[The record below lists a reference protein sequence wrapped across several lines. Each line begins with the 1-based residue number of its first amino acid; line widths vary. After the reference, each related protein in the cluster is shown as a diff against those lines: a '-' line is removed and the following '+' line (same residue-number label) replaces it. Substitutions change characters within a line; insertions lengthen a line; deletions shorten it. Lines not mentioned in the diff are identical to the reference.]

1 MGMNNQLLGKFRL
14 VGSLPKWVG
23 LDTSVAGP
31 LIGLLL
37 LCVVLT
43 VSTHSFLTVSNLLNV
58 LDQVTVLG
66 IMALGMTLVILIGGI
81 DLSVGAV
88 LAVAIMAMSWL
99 GQVVG
104 LPMWVAMLGAILVGA
119 TCGSTTALL
128 VVKAGLPS
136 FIATLAM
143 MSVARGLAYMV
154 TDGAQISGFPEWFSN
169 LSVIRYAG
177 VLSLTVGCFVVLA
190 LLFWFVLR
198 FTVAGRSLYA
208 IGGSSKV
215 AKLAGIR
222 VKAYTSAVYIISGVC
237 AALGGIIMTSRLD
250 TAGAGA
256 GVGYELD
263 VIAAVVIGG
272 GSLKGGAGSVV
283 GTLIGVLIIG
293 VLRNG
298 LNLAGISPF
307 VQQVVIGAV
316 IAFAVMLDLLKRN
329 PD

>member
-1 MGMNNQLLGKFRL
+1 MYSFGSKARL
-14 VGSLPKWVG
+14 IPPSIKLSPSASGI
-23 LDTSVAGP
+23 TGP
-31 LIGLLL
+31 LLGLLL
-37 LCVVLT
+37 LCVVLSVT
-43 VSTHSFLTVSNLLNV
+43 TDSFLTLSNLLNI

-88 LAVAIMAMSWL
+88 LAVSIMVMSWVERSL
-99 GQVVG
+99 G
-104 LPMWVAMLGAILVGA
+104 LPMGLAIVAAILAGA
-119 TCGSTTALL
+119 ACGSLTALM
-128 VVKAGLPS
+128 VVRAGLPS

-143 MSVARGLAYMV
+143 MSIARGVAYMV
-154 TDGAQISGFPEWFSN
+154 TDGTQISGFPEWFGN
-169 LSVIRYAG
+169 LSIIRYAG
-177 VLSLTVGCFVVLA
+177 FVSLTVACFVVLA
-190 LLFWFVLR
+190 VLFWFVMR

-208 IGGSSKV
+208 IGGSAKV
-215 AKLAGIR
+215 AKLSGIR
-222 VKAYTSAVYIISGVC
+222 VKTYTAVVYVICGIT
-237 AALGGIIMTSRLD
+237 AALGGVIMTSRLD

-272 GSLKGGAGSVV
+272 GSLKGGVGSVV

-307 VQQVVIGAV
+307 VQQVIIGLV
-316 IAFAVMLDLLKRN
+316 IAAAVMLDAMKRKN
-329 PD
+329 A

>member
-1 MGMNNQLLGKFRL
+1 MYSSGFKVRL
-14 VGSLPKWVG
+14 IPPALKLSLSASG
-23 LDTSVAGP
+23 ITGP
-31 LIGLLL
+31 LLGLLL
-37 LCVVLT
+37 LCVVLSVT
-43 VSTHSFLTVSNLLNV
+43 TDSFLTLSNLLNI

-88 LAVAIMAMSWL
+88 LAVSIMVMSWVERSL
-99 GQVVG
+99 G
-104 LPMWVAMLGAILVGA
+104 LPMGLAIVAAILAGA
-119 TCGSTTALL
+119 ACGSVTALM
-128 VVKAGLPS
+128 VVRAGLPS

-143 MSVARGLAYMV
+143 MSIARGVAYMV
-154 TDGAQISGFPEWFSN
+154 TDGTQISGFPEWFGN
-169 LSVIRYAG
+169 LSIIRYAG
-177 VLSLTVGCFVVLA
+177 FMSLTVACFVVLA
-190 LLFWFVLR
+190 ALFWFVMR

-208 IGGSSKV
+208 IGGSAKV
-215 AKLAGIR
+215 AKLSGIR
-222 VKAYTSAVYIISGVC
+222 VKTYTAVVYVICGIT
-237 AALGGIIMTSRLD
+237 AALGGVIMTSRLD

-272 GSLKGGAGSVV
+272 GSLKGGVGSVV

-307 VQQVVIGAV
+307 VQQVIIGLV
-316 IAFAVMLDLLKRN
+316 IAAAVMLDAMKRKN
-329 PD
+329 A

>member
-1 MGMNNQLLGKFRL
+1 
-14 VGSLPKWVG
+14 
-23 LDTSVAGP
+23 
-31 LIGLLL
+31 
-37 LCVVLT
+37 
-43 VSTHSFLTVSNLLNV
+43 
-58 LDQVTVLG
+58 VLG

-88 LAVAIMAMSWL
+88 LAVAIMVMSWL
-99 GQVVG
+99 EQVLG
-104 LPMWVAMLGAILVGA
+104 LPMWAAMLGAIAVGA
-119 TCGSTTALL
+119 ACGSTTALL
-128 VVKAGLPS
+128 VVRAGLPS

-143 MSVARGLAYMV
+143 MSIARGLAYMV
-154 TDGAQISGFPEWFSN
+154 TDGAQVSGFPEWFSN
-169 LSVIRYAG
+169 LSVIRYGG
-177 VLSLTVGCFVVLA
+177 VLSLTVSCFVVLA
-190 LLFWFVLR
+190 LLFWFVLK
-198 FTVAGRSLYA
+198 FTVPGRSLYA

-222 VKAYTSAVYIISGVC
+222 VKGYTSAVYIISGIC

-283 GTLIGVLIIG
+283 GTIIGVLIIG

-316 IAFAVMLDLLKRN
+316 IAFAVMLDLLKRKA
-329 PD
+329 D

>member
-1 MGMNNQLLGKFRL
+1 MNNQLLAKTRL
-14 VGSLPKWVG
+14 SGAIPKWIG
-23 LDTSVAGP
+23 LESSIAGP
-31 LIGLLL
+31 MVGLLL
-37 LCVVLT
+37 LCAVLT
-43 VSTHSFLTVSNLLNV
+43 IFTDSFLTLSNLLNV

-88 LAVAIMAMSWL
+88 LAVAIMVMSWL
-99 GQVVG
+99 EQVFG
-104 LPMWVAMLGAILVGA
+104 LPMWAAMLAAIAVGA
-119 TCGSTTALL
+119 ACGSTTALL
-128 VVKAGLPS
+128 VVRAGLPS

-154 TDGAQISGFPEWFSN
+154 TDGAQVSGFPEWFSN
-169 LSVIRYAG
+169 LSVIRYGG
-177 VLSLTVGCFVVLA
+177 VLSLTVSCFVVLA
-190 LLFWFVLR
+190 LVFWFVLK
-198 FTVAGRSLYA
+198 FTISGRSLYA

-222 VKAYTSAVYIISGVC
+222 VKGYTSAVYIISGIC
-237 AALGGIIMTSRLD
+237 AALGGIVMTSRLD

-283 GTLIGVLIIG
+283 GTIIGVLIIG

-316 IAFAVMLDLLKRN
+316 IAFAVMLDLLKRKT
-329 PD
+329 D

>member
-1 MGMNNQLLGKFRL
+1 MNNQLLAKTRL
-14 VGSLPKWVG
+14 SGSIPKWIG
-23 LDTSVAGP
+23 LETNVAGP
-31 LIGLLL
+31 MVGLLL

-43 VSTHSFLTVSNLLNV
+43 AFTDSFLTLSNLLNV

-88 LAVAIMAMSWL
+88 LAVAIMVMSWL
-99 GQVVG
+99 EQVLG
-104 LPMWVAMLGAILVGA
+104 LPMWVAMLGAIAVGA
-119 TCGSTTALL
+119 ACGSTTALL
-128 VVKAGLPS
+128 VVRAGLPS

-143 MSVARGLAYMV
+143 MSIARGLAYMV
-154 TDGAQISGFPEWFSN
+154 TDGAQVSGFPEWFSN
-169 LSVIRYAG
+169 LSVIRYGG
-177 VLSLTVGCFVVLA
+177 VLSLTVSCFVALA
-190 LLFWFVLR
+190 LLFWFVLK
-198 FTVAGRSLYA
+198 FTVPGRSLYA

-222 VKAYTSAVYIISGVC
+222 VKGYTSAVYIISGIC

-272 GSLKGGAGSVV
+272 GSLKGGAGSLV
-283 GTLIGVLIIG
+283 GTIIGVLIIG

-316 IAFAVMLDLLKRN
+316 IAFAVMLDLLKRKT
-329 PD
+329 D

>member
-1 MGMNNQLLGKFRL
+1 MNNQLLSKTKL
-14 VGSLPKWVG
+14 PGSIPKWVG
-23 LDTSVAGP
+23 LESAVMGP
-31 LIGLLL
+31 MVGLLL
-37 LCVVLT
+37 LCAVLT
-43 VSTHSFLTVSNLLNV
+43 FFTDSFLTLSNLLNV

-88 LAVAIMAMSWL
+88 LAVAIMVMSWL
-99 GQVVG
+99 GQVLG
-104 LPMWVAMLGAILVGA
+104 LPMWAAMLGAIAVGA
-119 TCGSTTALL
+119 ACGSTTALL
-128 VVKAGLPS
+128 VVRAGLPS

-143 MSVARGLAYMV
+143 MSIARGLAYMV
-154 TDGAQISGFPEWFSN
+154 TDGAQVSGFAEWFSN
-169 LSVIRYAG
+169 LSVIRYGG
-177 VLSLTVGCFVVLA
+177 VLSLTVSCFVVLA
-190 LLFWFVLR
+190 LVFWFVLK

-222 VKAYTSAVYIISGVC
+222 VKGYTSAVYIISGIC

-283 GTLIGVLIIG
+283 GTIIGVLIIG

-316 IAFAVMLDLLKRN
+316 IAFAVMLDLLKRKA
-329 PD
+329 D

>member
-1 MGMNNQLLGKFRL
+1 MNNQLLAKTRL
-14 VGSLPKWVG
+14 GGVLPKWIGV
-23 LDTSVAGP
+23 DSSVAGP
-31 LIGLLL
+31 LLGLLL

-43 VSTHSFLTVSNLLNV
+43 VFTDNFLSVSNLLNV

-88 LAVAIMAMSWL
+88 LAVAIMVMSWL
-99 GQVVG
+99 GQALGVPMWLAMLAALVVG
-104 LPMWVAMLGAILVGA
+104 AACGA
-119 TCGSTTALL
+119 TTALL
-128 VVKAGLPS
+128 VVRAGLPS

-154 TDGAQISGFPEWFSN
+154 TDGAQVSGFPEWFSN
-169 LSVIRYAG
+169 LSVIRYGG
-177 VLSLTVGCFVVLA
+177 VLSLTVLCFLLLA

-208 IGGSSKV
+208 IGGSAKV
-215 AKLAGIR
+215 ARLAGIR
-222 VKAYTSAVYIISGVC
+222 VKGYTSAVYILSGIC

-283 GTLIGVLIIG
+283 GTLVGVLIIG

-316 IAFAVMLDLLKRN
+316 IAFAVMLDLLKRKG
-329 PD
+329 D

>member
-1 MGMNNQLLGKFRL
+1 MYGFSSKVRLMPPSFKLNAQASGITGPLLGL
-14 VGSLPKWVG
+14 VV
-23 LDTSVAGP
+23 
-31 LIGLLL
+31 
-37 LCVVLT
+37 LCVVLSLT
-43 VSTHSFLTVSNLLNV
+43 TDAFLTLSNLLNI

-88 LAVAIMAMSWL
+88 LAVSIMVMSWAEH
-99 GQVVG
+99 VMG
-104 LPMWVAMLGAILVGA
+104 LPMGLAIGAALLTGAACGGVTAML
-119 TCGSTTALL
+119 
-128 VVKAGLPS
+128 VVRAGLPS

-154 TDGAQISGFPEWFSN
+154 TDGTQISGFPEWFGN
-169 LSVIRYAG
+169 LSIIRYAG
-177 VLSLTVGCFVVLA
+177 VVSLTVACFVVLA

-208 IGGSSKV
+208 IGGSAKV
-215 AKLAGIR
+215 AKLSGIR
-222 VKAYTSAVYIISGVC
+222 VKTHTAIVYVVC
-237 AALGGIIMTSRLD
+237 GITAALGGVILTSRLD

-283 GTLIGVLIIG
+283 GTLVGVLIIG

-307 VQQVVIGAV
+307 VQQVIIGAV
-316 IAFAVMLDLLKRN
+316 IAAAVMLDAMKRKTA
-329 PD
+329 

>member
-1 MGMNNQLLGKFRL
+1 MYSFGSKARLIPPSLKLNASASGVTGPLLGL
-14 VGSLPKWVG
+14 V
-23 LDTSVAGP
+23 
-31 LIGLLL
+31 L
-37 LCVVLT
+37 LCAVLSVT
-43 VSTHSFLTVSNLLNV
+43 TDSFLTLSNLLNI

-88 LAVAIMAMSWL
+88 LAVSIMVMSWAERSL
-99 GQVVG
+99 G
-104 LPMWVAMLGAILVGA
+104 LPMGLAILCAILTGA
-119 TCGSTTALL
+119 ACGLL
-128 VVKAGLPS
+128 TSLMVVRAGLPS

-143 MSVARGLAYMV
+143 MSMARGVAYMV
-154 TDGAQISGFPEWFSN
+154 TDGTQISGFPEWFGN
-169 LSVIRYAG
+169 LSIIRYAG
-177 VLSLTVGCFVVLA
+177 FVSLTVACFVVLA
-190 LLFWFVLR
+190 ALFWFVMR

-208 IGGSSKV
+208 IGGSAKV
-215 AKLAGIR
+215 AKLSGIR
-222 VKAYTSAVYIISGVC
+222 VKTYTAAVYIICGIT
-237 AALGGIIMTSRLD
+237 AALGGVIMTSRLD

-272 GSLKGGAGSVV
+272 GSLKGGVGSVA

-307 VQQVVIGAV
+307 VQQVIIGLV
-316 IAFAVMLDLLKRN
+316 IAAAVMLDAMKRKN
-329 PD
+329 A

>member
-1 MGMNNQLLGKFRL
+1 MNNQLLAKTRL
-14 VGSLPKWVG
+14 PRSVPKWVG
-23 LDTSVAGP
+23 LENSVVGP
-31 LIGLLL
+31 MVGLLL
-37 LCVVLT
+37 LCAVLT
-43 VSTHSFLTVSNLLNV
+43 FFTDSFLTLSNLLNV

-88 LAVAIMAMSWL
+88 LAVAIMVMSWL
-99 GQVVG
+99 EQVLG
-104 LPMWVAMLGAILVGA
+104 LPMWVAMLGAIAVGA
-119 TCGSTTALL
+119 ACGSTTALL
-128 VVKAGLPS
+128 VVRAGLPS

-143 MSVARGLAYMV
+143 MSIARGLAYMV
-154 TDGAQISGFPEWFSN
+154 TDGAQVSGFAEWFSN
-169 LSVIRYAG
+169 HSVIRYGG
-177 VLSLTVGCFVVLA
+177 VLSLTVSCFVVLA
-190 LLFWFVLR
+190 LVFWFVLK
-198 FTVAGRSLYA
+198 FTVPGRSLYA

-222 VKAYTSAVYIISGVC
+222 VKGYTSAVYIISGIC

-283 GTLIGVLIIG
+283 GTIIGVLIIG

-316 IAFAVMLDLLKRN
+316 IAFAVMLDLLKRKA
-329 PD
+329 D

>member
-1 MGMNNQLLGKFRL
+1 MNNQLLAKTKL
-14 VGSLPKWVG
+14 PGSIPKWVG
-23 LDTSVAGP
+23 LESSVMGP
-31 LIGLLL
+31 MVGLLL
-37 LCVVLT
+37 LCAVLT
-43 VSTHSFLTVSNLLNV
+43 FFTDSFLTLSNLLNV

-88 LAVAIMAMSWL
+88 LAVAIMVMSWL
-99 GQVVG
+99 GQVLG
-104 LPMWVAMLGAILVGA
+104 LPMWAAMLGAIAVGA
-119 TCGSTTALL
+119 ACGSTTALL
-128 VVKAGLPS
+128 VVRAGLPS

-143 MSVARGLAYMV
+143 MSIARGLAYMV
-154 TDGAQISGFPEWFSN
+154 TDGAQVSGFAEWFSN
-169 LSVIRYAG
+169 LSVIRYGG
-177 VLSLTVGCFVVLA
+177 VLSLTVSCFVVLA
-190 LLFWFVLR
+190 LVFWFVLK

-222 VKAYTSAVYIISGVC
+222 VKGYTSAVYIISGIC

-283 GTLIGVLIIG
+283 GTIIGVLIIG

-316 IAFAVMLDLLKRN
+316 IAFAVMLDLLKRKA
-329 PD
+329 D

>member
-1 MGMNNQLLGKFRL
+1 MNNQVL
-14 VGSLPKWVG
+14 VKAKTAGGLPNWVG
-23 LDTSVAGP
+23 LDTSVIGP
-31 LIGLLL
+31 IAGLLL
-37 LCVVLT
+37 LCAVLT
-43 VSTHSFLTVSNLLNV
+43 AFTENFMSLSNLLNV
-58 LDQVTVLG
+58 MDQVTVLG

-88 LAVAIMAMSWL
+88 LALAIMVMSWL
-99 GQVVG
+99 ELVLGV
-104 LPMWVAMLGAILVGA
+104 PMWLAMLGAIAAGA
-119 TCGSTTALL
+119 ICGGTTALL
-128 VVKAGLPS
+128 VVRAGLPS

-154 TDGAQISGFPEWFSN
+154 TDGAQVSGFPEWFSN
-169 LSVIRYAG
+169 LSVIRYGG
-177 VLSLTVGCFVVLA
+177 VLSLTVTCFVLLA
-190 LLFWFVLR
+190 LGFWFALK
-198 FTVAGRSLYA
+198 FTVSGRSLYA

-222 VKAYTSAVYIISGVC
+222 VKAYTSAVYIICGIC
-237 AALGGIIMTSRLD
+237 AAVGGIITTSRLD

-283 GTLIGVLIIG
+283 GTIVGVLIIG

-316 IAFAVMLDLLKRN
+316 IAFAVMLDQLKRKG
-329 PD
+329 D

>member
-1 MGMNNQLLGKFRL
+1 MNNQLLAKTRL
-14 VGSLPKWVG
+14 PRSVPKWVG
-23 LDTSVAGP
+23 LENSVVGP
-31 LIGLLL
+31 MVGLLL
-37 LCVVLT
+37 LCAVLT
-43 VSTHSFLTVSNLLNV
+43 FFTDSFLTLSNLLNV

-88 LAVAIMAMSWL
+88 LAVAIMVMSWL
-99 GQVVG
+99 EQVLG
-104 LPMWVAMLGAILVGA
+104 LPMWAAMLGAIAVGA
-119 TCGSTTALL
+119 ACGSTTALL
-128 VVKAGLPS
+128 VVRAGLPS

-143 MSVARGLAYMV
+143 MSIARGLAYMV
-154 TDGAQISGFPEWFSN
+154 TDGAQVSGFAEWFSN
-169 LSVIRYAG
+169 LSVIRYGG
-177 VLSLTVGCFVVLA
+177 VLSLTVSCFVVLA
-190 LLFWFVLR
+190 LVFWFVLK
-198 FTVAGRSLYA
+198 FTVPGRSLYA

-222 VKAYTSAVYIISGVC
+222 VKGYTSAVYIISGIC

-283 GTLIGVLIIG
+283 GTIIGVLIIG

-316 IAFAVMLDLLKRN
+316 IAFAVMLDLLKRKA
-329 PD
+329 D

>member
-1 MGMNNQLLGKFRL
+1 MNNQLLAKTKL
-14 VGSLPKWVG
+14 PGSIPKWVG
-23 LDTSVAGP
+23 LESAVMGP
-31 LIGLLL
+31 MVGLLL
-37 LCVVLT
+37 LCAVLT
-43 VSTHSFLTVSNLLNV
+43 FFTDSFLTLSNLLNV

-88 LAVAIMAMSWL
+88 LAVAIMVMSWL
-99 GQVVG
+99 GQVLG
-104 LPMWVAMLGAILVGA
+104 LPMWAAMLGAIAVGA
-119 TCGSTTALL
+119 ACGSTTALL
-128 VVKAGLPS
+128 VVRAGLPS

-143 MSVARGLAYMV
+143 MSIARGLAYMV
-154 TDGAQISGFPEWFSN
+154 TDGAQVSGFAEWFSN
-169 LSVIRYAG
+169 LSVIRYGG
-177 VLSLTVGCFVVLA
+177 VLSLTVSCFVVLA
-190 LLFWFVLR
+190 LVFWFVLK

-222 VKAYTSAVYIISGVC
+222 VKGYTSAVYIISGIC

-283 GTLIGVLIIG
+283 GTIIGVLIIG

-316 IAFAVMLDLLKRN
+316 IAFAVMLDLLKRKA
-329 PD
+329 D